1 MFDKKKLLKSNKLTL
16 AIIIL
21 AIILALIPIAY
32 SRLHSVAESDSK
44 VETALYILKADYYE
58 KEIKLDELIPSDIPY
73 VYTFKVSNNDGKDR
87 LETKLEYILKII
99 TTTNLPLSYKL
110 YMNEDYNN
118 ANSTNIIT
126 NDIIQKNSVDGAYF
140 RILSTEKQIFNY
152 DKDEENIYHLV
163 VNFPKEY
170 DSFEYQDIIEGITI
184 SIESKQIIDN
194 NS

>member
-58 KEIKLDELIPSDIPY
+58 KEIKLNELIPSDIPY

>member
-21 AIILALIPIAY
+21 VIILALIPIAY

-58 KEIKLDELIPSDIPY
+58 KEIKLNELIPSDIPY

>member
-58 KEIKLDELIPSDIPY
+58 KEIKLNELIPSDIPY

-126 NDIIQKNSVDGAYF
+126 NDIIQKNSLDGAYF

>member
-58 KEIKLDELIPSDIPY
+58 KEIKLNELIPSDIPY

-170 DSFEYQDIIEGITI
+170 DSFEYQDIIEGVTI
-184 SIESKQIIDN
+184 CIESKQIIDKN
-194 NS
+194 A